1 VPTVENFLTNLP
13 EDKEALKAILRS
25 LLLER
30 DNQRQRADELYL
42 ENLQLQ
48 KELWRYKKATY
59 GPRAD
64 RLSENELAQMLLE
77 FAERLEQ
84 KPIHLEDLRQAEPE
98 PELRR
103 VQRRKGRRALAN
115 FKNLPA
121 QTHVYELSAEERP
134 CPSCG
139 VERKEIG
146 SEKSWQIEYIPGHF
160 ERLEHVRK
168 KYACPSCERAGEN
181 PRIEVAAKA
190 ETAIEKG
197 FAGPGLLA
205 FIVTSKFADYLPL
218 YRIEDI
224 FERQGFEISRATQS
238 VWCRD
243 VANVVEPL
251 YERMAERVKESHVV
265 ATDDTVFPMLAPG
278 QTQSARMWVYVGDE
292 ANPYNVFDFTL
303 NRGREGPK
311 QFLKDY
317 TEVLLADAYG
327 GYNGV
332 VAGNQITRAGCWSHA
347 RRKFVEAERAA
358 PEIAR
363 EAVDWIGRLFALE
376 KQAQEV
382 SVAERLQLRQAKSL
396 PALAELREKLL
407 AWKEQLL
414 PKHPMA
420 EAVNY
425 TLGQWE
431 ELNVFCKDGAVPID
445 NNVSER
451 EMKRVVLNRKNS
463 LLVGNPRGGRT
474 AAILASL
481 TSSCRRH
488 EMDLATLLHAA
499 ADESPLVAGKR
510 PRRLASRPLET
521 NSRRQLRG
529 SGNTTSRFL
538 KPVLHGALTM
548 KKGRPNCGAGP
559 FYAVPERRRD
569 WSRHGRLRR
578 LVVLSHATTE
588 AITACS

>member
-1 VPTVENFLTNLP
+1 MPTVENSLSDLP
-13 EDKEALKAILRS
+13 DDKEALKAILRS
-25 LLLER
+25 LVQER
-30 DNQRQRADELYL
+30 DDQIRRAEAQAKRADDLYL

-48 KELWRYKKATY
+48 KELLRYKKATY

-64 RLSENELAQMLLE
+64 RLTENELAQALLE
-77 FAERLEQ
+77 FAEELEKQ
-84 KPIHLEDLRQAEPE
+84 PLPVESVPQGEAS

-115 FKNLPA
+115 FDHLPVS
-121 QTHVYELSAEERP
+121 THVYELTAEQRR
-134 CPSCG
+134 CSCCG
-139 VERKEIG
+139 EQRQEIG
-146 SEKSWQIEYIPGHF
+146 SEESWQIEYLPGHF
-160 ERLEHVRK
+160 ERLQHVRK
-168 KYACPSCERAGEN
+168 KYACSRCEQAGEN
-181 PRIEVAAKA
+181 PQIEAAAKA

-218 YRIEDI
+218 YRLEDI

-238 VWCRD
+238 VWCGD
-243 VANVVEPL
+243 VADVVEPL
-251 YERMAERVKESHVV
+251 YRRMAERVRQSHVV
-265 ATDDTVFPMLAPG
+265 ATDDTIFPMLGPG
-278 QTQSARMWVYVGDE
+278 QTQSSRMWVYVGDE

-311 QFLKDY
+311 EFLKDY

-332 VAGNQITRAGCWSHA
+332 VTGNAITRAECWSHA
-347 RRKFVEAERAA
+347 RRKFVEAEKSA

-363 EAVDWIGRLFALE
+363 EAVDLIGRLFAVE
-376 KQAQEV
+376 KQAKDM
-382 SVAERLQLRQAKSL
+382 SVAERLALRQTQSVPVL
-396 PALAELREKLL
+396 DELRQKLL
-407 AWKEQLL
+407 VWKERLL

-431 ELNVFCKDGAVPID
+431 ELTVFISDGAVPID

-463 LLVGNPRGGRT
+463 LFVGNPRGGRT

-488 EMDLATLLHAA
+488 EMDPQLYFMQLLMNLPSWPASDLDAWLPDRWEKAHAA
-499 ADESPLVAGKR
+499 RCEALEIPPLD
-510 PRRLASRPLET
+510 S
-521 NSRRQLRG
+521 
-529 SGNTTSRFL
+529 
-538 KPVLHGALTM
+538 
-548 KKGRPNCGAGP
+548 
-559 FYAVPERRRD
+559 
-569 WSRHGRLRR
+569 
-578 LVVLSHATTE
+578 
-588 AITACS
+588 

>member
-1 VPTVENFLTNLP
+1 MSTVENSLIDLP

-30 DNQRQRADELYL
+30 DDQRQRAEAQARRADELYL

-48 KELWRYKKATY
+48 KELLRYKKATY

-64 RLSENELAQMLLE
+64 RLSENELAQALLE
-77 FAERLEQ
+77 FAEELEQ
-84 KPIHLEDLRQAEPE
+84 KPLPAESLPQGEAEPDV
-98 PELRR
+98 RR
-103 VQRRKGRRALAN
+103 IQRRKGRRALAN
-115 FKNLPA
+115 FDHLPVS
-121 QTHVYELSAEERP
+121 THVYELPLEQRR
-134 CPSCG
+134 CSCCG
-139 VERKEIG
+139 EQRQEIG
-146 SEKSWQIEYIPGHF
+146 SEESWQIEYLPGHF
-160 ERLEHVRK
+160 ERLRHVRK
-168 KYACPSCERAGEN
+168 KYACSRCEQAGEN
-181 PRIEVAAKA
+181 PQIEAAAKA

-218 YRIEDI
+218 YRLEDI

-238 VWCRD
+238 VWCGD
-243 VANVVEPL
+243 VADVVEPL
-251 YERMAERVKESHVV
+251 YRRMAERVRQSHVV
-265 ATDDTVFPMLAPG
+265 ATDDTVFPMLGPG
-278 QTQSARMWVYVGDE
+278 QTQSTRMWVYVGDE

-311 QFLKDY
+311 EFLKDY

-332 VAGNQITRAGCWSHA
+332 VAGNTITRAGCWSHA
-347 RRKFVEAERAA
+347 RRKFVEAEKTA

-363 EAVDWIGRLFALE
+363 EAVDLIGRLFAVE
-376 KQAQEV
+376 KQAKDMF
-382 SVAERLQLRQAKSL
+382 VAERLGLRQTQSVAV
-396 PALAELREKLL
+396 LAELRRKLL

-431 ELNVFCKDGAVPID
+431 ELTVFTSDGAVPID

-463 LLVGNPRGGRT
+463 LFVGNPRGGRT

-488 EMDLATLLHAA
+488 EMDPQLYFMQLLMNLPSWPANDIDAWLPDRWKQAHAA
-499 ADESPLVAGKR
+499 RCKALEIPPLD
-510 PRRLASRPLET
+510 S
-521 NSRRQLRG
+521 
-529 SGNTTSRFL
+529 
-538 KPVLHGALTM
+538 
-548 KKGRPNCGAGP
+548 
-559 FYAVPERRRD
+559 
-569 WSRHGRLRR
+569 
-578 LVVLSHATTE
+578 
-588 AITACS
+588 

>member
-25 LLLER
+25 LLQER

-48 KELWRYKKATY
+48 KELFRYKKATY

-64 RLSENELAQMLLE
+64 RLSENELAQALLE
-77 FAERLEQ
+77 FAEELEQ
-84 KPIHLEDLRQAEPE
+84 KPLPAESLPQGEAELEV
-98 PELRR
+98 RR

-115 FKNLPA
+115 FENLPVS
-121 QTHVYELSAEERP
+121 THVYELPAEQRH
-134 CPSCG
+134 CSCCG
-139 VERKEIG
+139 EQRQEIG
-146 SEKSWQIEYIPGHF
+146 SEESWQIEYLPGHF
-160 ERLEHVRK
+160 ERLRHVRK
-168 KYACPSCERAGEN
+168 KYACLRCEQAGEN
-181 PRIEVAAKA
+181 PQIEAAAKA

-197 FAGPGLLA
+197 FAGPGLLS

-218 YRIEDI
+218 YR
-224 FERQGFEISRATQS
+224 
-238 VWCRD
+238 
-243 VANVVEPL
+243 
-251 YERMAERVKESHVV
+251 RMAERVRQSHVV
-265 ATDDTVFPMLAPG
+265 ATDDTVFPMLSPG

-292 ANPYNVFDFTL
+292 ENPYNVFDFTL

-311 QFLKDY
+311 EFLKGY

-332 VAGNQITRAGCWSHA
+332 VAGNVITRAGCWSHA
-347 RRKFVEAERAA
+347 RRKFVEAEKTA

-363 EAVDWIGRLFALE
+363 KAVALLGRLFAVE
-376 KQAQEV
+376 KQAKDV
-382 SVAERLQLRQAKSL
+382 PVVERLALRQTQSV
-396 PALAELREKLL
+396 PVLAELRQKLL
-407 AWKEQLL
+407 GWKEQLL

-431 ELNVFCKDGAVPID
+431 ELTVFTRDGAVPID

-463 LLVGNPRGGRT
+463 LFVGNPRGGRT

-488 EMDLATLLHAA
+488 EIDPQLYFMQLLMHLPSWPAKDIDAWLPDRWKQAHAA
-499 ADESPLVAGKR
+499 RCEALEIPPLD
-510 PRRLASRPLET
+510 S
-521 NSRRQLRG
+521 
-529 SGNTTSRFL
+529 
-538 KPVLHGALTM
+538 
-548 KKGRPNCGAGP
+548 
-559 FYAVPERRRD
+559 
-569 WSRHGRLRR
+569 
-578 LVVLSHATTE
+578 
-588 AITACS
+588 